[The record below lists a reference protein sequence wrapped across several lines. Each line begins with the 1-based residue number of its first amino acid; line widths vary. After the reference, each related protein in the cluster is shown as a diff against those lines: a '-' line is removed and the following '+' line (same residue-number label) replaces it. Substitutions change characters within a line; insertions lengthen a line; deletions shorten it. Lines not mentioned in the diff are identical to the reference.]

1 MMVREEGCDG
11 GGCDGGGCDGEGV
24 MREGVMGGCD
34 EGVCDERRSHHSNDC
49 PGAIVPFNV
58 VLLVVKPRIPQ

>member
-1 MMVREEGCDG
+1 M
-11 GGCDGGGCDGEGV
+11 GGGCDGEGV
-24 MREGVMGGCD
+24 MREGVMGG
-34 EGVCDERRSHHSNDC
+34 CDERRSHHSNDC

>member
-1 MMVREEGCDG
+1 MMVREEGCDE
-11 GGCDGGGCDGEGV
+11 GGCDGEGV

-34 EGVCDERRSHHSNDC
+34 EGVCDERSHHSNDC
-49 PGAIVPFNV
+49 PGAIVPFNI